1 MVNIETNFRGASMR
15 LIESIR
21 KNNYETVSIIGLA
34 KNAGKTMTLNYLMEE
49 AANLNIKTGI
59 TSTGRD
65 GENTDLVT
73 QTQKPSISV
82 IEGMYVAT
90 AKKTLML
97 SNAKTEIL
105 ETTGIS
111 TAMGEVIIVRVRQK
125 GNIQIAGPVT
135 AKDMKYVAGRLKYY
149 GAEVVFIDGAI
160 DRKAV
165 SSPVI
170 TDACV
175 IATGAVLSRDMK
187 KVLEKTAHAVECY
200 SLKGTDEHVKNI
212 VRKTN
217 KTCIISENGK
227 VIVPDIATSI
237 TGGKKISE
245 LIDEKTSHV
254 FVKGAVTSTMLK
266 ELWENKHLRGIKL
279 IIEDGTK
286 IFTDI
291 NVWNEM
297 RRKGLKVEALNTIN
311 VLAVTLNPVSPEG
324 YFFDSE
330 VLKENMKKVLP
341 GMKIVDVVSGGE
353 ED

>member
-1 MVNIETNFRGASMR
+1 MR
-15 LIESIR
+15 LIETI
-21 KNNYETVSIIGLA
+21 KQNNYETISIIGLA
-34 KNAGKTMTLNYLMEE
+34 KNAGKTVTLNYLIEE
-49 AANLNIKTGI
+49 ADNLNIKTGI

-73 QTQKPSISV
+73 QTQKPSILV
-82 IEGMYVAT
+82 TEGMYVAT

-111 TAMGEVIIVRVRQK
+111 TAMGEVIIVRVRQR
-125 GNIQIAGPVT
+125 GNIQIAGPVGT
-135 AKDMKYVAGRLKYY
+135 SDMKYVAGRLKYY

-200 SLKGTDEHVKNI
+200 SLNEADGHVKNI
-212 VRKTN
+212 LQKIN
-217 KTCIISENGK
+217 KTCIISEDES
-227 VIVPDIATSI
+227 VVVPDIKTSI

-245 LIDEKTSHV
+245 LIDEKSTHV
-254 FVKGAVTSTMLK
+254 FVKGAVTSALLK
-266 ELWENKHLRGIKL
+266 DLWENKYLRGIKL

-297 RRKGLKVEALNTIN
+297 RRKGLTVETMNTIN
-311 VLAVTLNPVSPEG
+311 VLAVTLNPVSPAG

-330 VLKENMKKVLP
+330 IFKENMQRVLS
-341 GMKIVDVVSGGE
+341 GIKIVDVVSGG
-353 ED
+353 DVY

>member
-1 MVNIETNFRGASMR
+1 MR
-15 LIESIR
+15 LIETI
-21 KNNYETVSIIGLA
+21 KQNNYETISIIGLA
-34 KNAGKTMTLNYLMEE
+34 KNAGKTVTLNYLIEE
-49 AANLNIKTGI
+49 ADNLNIKTGI

-73 QTQKPSISV
+73 QTQKPSILV
-82 IEGMYVAT
+82 TEGMYVAT

-111 TAMGEVIIVRVRQK
+111 TAMGEVIIVRVRQ
-125 GNIQIAGPVT
+125 GGSIQIAGPVST
-135 AKDMKYVAGRLKYY
+135 ADMKYVAGRLKYY

-200 SLKGTDEHVKNI
+200 SLNEADGHVKNI
-212 VRKTN
+212 LQKIN
-217 KTCIISENGK
+217 KTCIISEDES
-227 VIVPDIATSI
+227 VVVPDIKTSI

-245 LIDEKTSHV
+245 LIDEKSTHV
-254 FVKGAVTSTMLK
+254 FVKGAVTSALLK
-266 ELWENKHLRGIKL
+266 DLWENKYLRGIKL

-297 RRKGLKVEALNTIN
+297 RRKGLKVEAMNTIN
-311 VLAVTLNPVSPEG
+311 VLAVTLNPVSPAG

-330 VLKENMKKVLP
+330 IFKENMERVLS
-341 GMKIVDVVSGGE
+341 GIKIVDVVSGGDE
-353 ED
+353 Y

>member
-1 MVNIETNFRGASMR
+1 MR
-15 LIESIR
+15 LIQTI
-21 KNNYETVSIIGLA
+21 KQNNYETVSIIGLA
-34 KNAGKTMTLNYLMEE
+34 KNAGKTVTLNYLIEE
-49 AANLNIKTGI
+49 AENLNIKTGI

-73 QTQKPSISV
+73 QTKKPAIMV
-82 IEGMYVAT
+82 TEGMYAAT

-97 SNAKTEIL
+97 SNARTEIL

-125 GNIQIAGPVT
+125 GNIQIAGPVS
-135 AKDMKYVAGRLKYY
+135 AKDMKYVAGRLKHY

-200 SLKGTDEHVKNI
+200 SLLGTDVHVKNI
-212 VRKTN
+212 VRKIN
-217 KTCIISENGK
+217 KTCIISEDGN
-227 VIVPDIATSI
+227 ILVPDIKTSI
-237 TGGKKISE
+237 TGGRKISE
-245 LIDEKTSHV
+245 LIDGKTSHI
-254 FVKGAVTSTMLK
+254 FIKGALTSALLK
-266 ELWENKHLRGIKL
+266 ELWGNIYLRGINL

-297 RRKGLKVEALNTIN
+297 RRKGLKVEALDTIN

-330 VLKENMKKVLP
+330 VLKENMKKTLP
-341 GMKIVDVVSGGE
+341 GINIVDVVSGGD

>member
-1 MVNIETNFRGASMR
+1 MR
-15 LIESIR
+15 LIETL
-21 KNNYETVSIIGLA
+21 KQNNYKTVSIIGLA
-34 KNAGKTMTLNYLMEE
+34 KNAGKTVTLNYLIEE
-49 AANLNIKTGI
+49 ADNLNIKTGI

-73 QTQKPSISV
+73 QTQKPSILV
-82 IEGMYVAT
+82 TEGMYVAT

-111 TAMGEVIIVRVRQK
+111 TAMGEVIIVRVRQR
-125 GNIQIAGPVT
+125 GNIQIAGPVST
-135 AKDMKYVAGRLKYY
+135 TDMKYVAGRLIYY

-200 SLKGTDEHVKNI
+200 SLNEADEHVKNI
-212 VRKTN
+212 LQKIN
-217 KTCIISENGK
+217 KTCIISEDES
-227 VIVPDIATSI
+227 VVVPDIKTSI

-245 LIDEKTSHV
+245 LIDEKSTHV
-254 FVKGAVTSTMLK
+254 FVKGAVTSALLK
-266 ELWENKHLRGIKL
+266 DLWENKYLRGIKL

-286 IFTDI
+286 IFTDV

-297 RRKGLKVEALNTIN
+297 RRKGLKVEAMNTIN
-311 VLAVTLNPVSPEG
+311 VLAVTLNPVSPAG

-330 VLKENMKKVLP
+330 VFKENMERVLT
-341 GMKIVDVVSGGE
+341 GVKIVDVVSGGDE
-353 ED
+353 Y

>member
-1 MVNIETNFRGASMR
+1 MSLIRRGASMR
-15 LIESIR
+15 LIETIIQ
-21 KNNYETVSIIGLA
+21 NNYETVSIIGLA

-49 AANLNIKTGI
+49 GAKLNIKTGI

-65 GENTDLVT
+65 GENTDIVT
-73 QTQKPSISV
+73 QTQKPPIFV
-82 IEGMYVAT
+82 TEGMFAAT

-105 ETTGIS
+105 ETSGIS
-111 TAMGEVIIVRVRQK
+111 TALGEVILVKVRQK
-125 GNIQIAGPVT
+125 GNMQIAGPVT
-135 AKDMKYVAGRLKYY
+135 AKDMKYVAGRLKHY
-149 GAEVVFIDGAI
+149 GAQVVFIDGAI

-170 TDACV
+170 TDACI

-200 SLKGTDEHVKNI
+200 SLGETDEHVKNI

-217 KTCIISENGK
+217 KTCIITEEGR
-227 VIVPDIATSI
+227 IRVPDIKTSI
-237 TGGKKISE
+237 GGGKIISD

-254 FVKGAVTSTMLK
+254 FIKGALTSSMLK
-266 ELWENKHLRGIKL
+266 DLWGNKHLRGIKL
-279 IIEDGTK
+279 IIEDGTR
-286 IFTDI
+286 IFADI
-291 NVWNEM
+291 DVWNEM
-297 RRKGLKVEALNTIN
+297 RRKGLKVEVINKIN

-324 YFFDSE
+324 YFFDSH
-330 VLKENMKKVLP
+330 VFKENMKKVLP
-341 GMKIVDVVSGGE
+341 GIKVVDVAWGGD

>member
-1 MVNIETNFRGASMR
+1 MR
-15 LIESIR
+15 LIETL
-21 KNNYETVSIIGLA
+21 KQNNYKTVSIIGLA
-34 KNAGKTMTLNYLMEE
+34 KNAGKTVTLNYLIEE
-49 AANLNIKTGI
+49 ADNLNIKTGI

-73 QTQKPSISV
+73 QTQKPSILV
-82 IEGMYVAT
+82 TEGMYVAT

-111 TAMGEVIIVRVRQK
+111 TAMGEVIIVRVRQR
-125 GNIQIAGPVT
+125 GNIQIAGPVST
-135 AKDMKYVAGRLKYY
+135 TDMKYVAGRLIYY

-200 SLKGTDEHVKNI
+200 SLNETDEHVKKI
-212 VRKTN
+212 LQRIN
-217 KTCIISENGK
+217 KTCIISGGGRA
-227 VIVPDIATSI
+227 VVPDIKTSI
-237 TGGKKISE
+237 TGGKKISA
-245 LIDEKTSHV
+245 LIDEKSTHV
-254 FVKGAVTSTMLK
+254 FVKGAVTSALLK
-266 ELWENKHLRGIKL
+266 DLWENKYLRGIKL

-286 IFTDI
+286 IFTDV

-297 RRKGLKVEALNTIN
+297 RRKGLKVEAMNTIN
-311 VLAVTLNPVSPEG
+311 VLAVTLNPVSPAG

-330 VLKENMKKVLP
+330 VFKENMERVLT
-341 GMKIVDVVSGGE
+341 GVKIVDVVSGGDE
-353 ED
+353 Y

>member
-1 MVNIETNFRGASMR
+1 MR
-15 LIESIR
+15 LIETV
-21 KNNYETVSIIGLA
+21 KQNNYETISIIGLA
-34 KNAGKTMTLNYLMEE
+34 KNAGKTVTLNYLIEE
-49 AANLNIKTGI
+49 ADNLNIKTGI

-73 QTQKPSISV
+73 ETQKPSIFV
-82 IEGMYVAT
+82 TEGMYVAT
-90 AKKTLML
+90 AKMTLML

-111 TAMGEVIIVRVRQK
+111 TAMGQVIIVRVRQG
-125 GNIQIAGPVT
+125 GNIQIAGPVNT
-135 AKDMKYVAGRLKYY
+135 TDMKYVAGRLKYY

-175 IATGAVLSRDMK
+175 IATGAVLSRDLK

-200 SLKGTDEHVKNI
+200 SLKGTDEQVKNV
-212 VRKTN
+212 VRKIN
-217 KTCIISENGK
+217 KTCIISEGGK
-227 VIVPDIATSI
+227 TLVPDIKTSI

-254 FVKGAVTSTMLK
+254 FVKGAITSVLLK
-266 ELWENKHLRGIKL
+266 DLWENKYLRGIKL

-297 RRKGLKVEALNTIN
+297 RRKGLKVEVLNTIN
-311 VLAVTLNPVSPEG
+311 VLAVTLNPVSPAG

-330 VLKENMKKVLP
+330 LLKENMEKALTGV
-341 GMKIVDVVSGGE
+341 KIIDVVSGGDE
-353 ED
+353 Y

>member
-1 MVNIETNFRGASMR
+1 MR
-15 LIESIR
+15 LIETI
-21 KNNYETVSIIGLA
+21 KENNYETVSIIGLA
-34 KNAGKTMTLNYLMEE
+34 KNAGKTVTLNYLIEE
-49 AANLNIKTGI
+49 AENFNIKAGI

-73 QTQKPSISV
+73 QTQKPAILV
-82 IEGMYVAT
+82 KEGMYAAT

-97 SNAKTEIL
+97 SDAKVEIL

-111 TAMGEVIIVRVRQK
+111 TALGQVIIVKVRQK
-125 GNIQIAGPVT
+125 GNIQIAGPVS
-135 AKDMKYVAGRLKYY
+135 AKDMKYVAGRLKHY

-165 SSPVI
+165 SSPAI
-170 TDACV
+170 TDACI
-175 IATGAVLSRDMK
+175 IAAGAVLSRDMK

-200 SLKGTDEHVKNI
+200 SLPGTEEHVKNI
-212 VRKTN
+212 VRKIN
-217 KTCIISENGK
+217 KTCIISADGK
-227 VIVPDIATSI
+227 VLVPNIKTSI
-237 TGGKKISE
+237 TGGRKISE
-245 LIDEKTSHV
+245 LVDEKTSHI
-254 FVKGAVTSTMLK
+254 FIKGALTSALLK
-266 ELWENKHLRGIKL
+266 DLWGNINKRGIKL

-297 RRKGLKVEALNTIN
+297 RRKGLKVEALDTIN

-324 YFFDSE
+324 YFFDSQ
-330 VLKENMKKVLP
+330 VLKENMRKTLP
-341 GMKIVDVVSGGE
+341 GINILDVVSGGD